1 MSGCNGGKIT
11 VFDYGMGNIRS
22 VFNAFRFLGFD
33 VAVTSDPAEIAV
45 AGRLVFPGVGA
56 FGECAKFLKKDG
68 VASAIVDFINS
79 GKPYLGICIGLQI
92 LFERSAESPGE
103 EGLGVFRGDVLKF
116 PTDSRL
122 KVPHMGWNRVAPK
135 AGSRIFKGVEDK
147 SWFYFVHSFYA
158 EPQDDSVVVA
168 RSKHGVDFTAA
179 LEKNNIFAC
188 QFHPERSSDTGL
200 RILRNF
206 AEFQPSVRP

>member
-1 MSGCNGGKIT
+1 MSECNGGEIT
-11 VFDYGMGNIRS
+11 VFDYGMGNLKS

-33 VAVTSDPAEIAV
+33 VVVTSDPARIAS

-56 FGECAKFLKKDG
+56 FGECAKFLKRNG
-68 VASAIVDFINS
+68 AASAIADFINS
-79 GKPYLGICIGLQI
+79 GRPYLGICIGLQI

-103 EGLGVFRGDVLKF
+103 EGLGVFEGDVLKF
-116 PTDSRL
+116 SPDSRL
-122 KVPHMGWNRVAPK
+122 KVPHMGWNRVVQK
-135 AGSRIFKGVEDK
+135 AESRIFEGVEDG

-158 EPQDDSVVVA
+158 EPQDDSVVAA
-168 RSKHGVDFTAA
+168 RSGYGVDFAAA

-200 RILRNF
+200 KILRNF